1 MLEEIKNKNEFMN
14 NYKMLEIWKVSIEL
28 VRDIYQL
35 TKKFPKEEIYILTS
49 QIRRCS
55 ISIPSNIAE
64 GAGRRGNK
72 EFISFLSIS
81 AGSCCELETQLII
94 AEQLG
99 YVKVEETSALFEK
112 LTYIMR
118 MNVKLIRSLSS

>member
-1 MLEEIKNKNEFMN
+1 MN

-35 TKKFPKEEIYILTS
+35 TTKFPKEEIYILTS

-72 EFISFLSIS
+72 EFINFLSIS

-112 LTYIMR
+112 LSYIMR
-118 MNVKLIRSLSS
+118 MNVKLIRSLNS